1 MGRRIWLLCW
11 LLLLPLS
18 IWSGWEWAGGARWQ
32 IAMASIPVAGVG
44 GTGENKVAKGTKSFE
59 CFCSGQLL
67 ESQVV
72 NSSNISIMQSLS
84 CLQSTTPCQKQ
95 LVGRLNSWRW
105 SLRGYFLSEEEDL
118 RLEKF
123 GWYSEGVK
131 YYSANLAFKGE
142 SIHMLNKKKNR
153 KSELFQWHTNRKI
166 KLSVPGGARLNHGN
180 ARTCSRRLMTIEHIA
195 ALSTRLL
202 EVTTFKRMR
211 MYFNRSCNI
220 TNIKERPTGK
230 HIRCK

>member
-1 MGRRIWLLCW
+1 MFSDPLAAGSTFTMGRRIWLLCW

-18 IWSGWEWAGGARWQ
+18 IWSGWERAGGARWQ

-72 NSSNISIMQSLS
+72 NSGNISIMQSLS

-95 LVGRLNSWRW
+95 WVGRLNSWRW

-123 GWYSEGVK
+123 GWYSEG
-131 YYSANLAFKGE
+131 ACQILLRE
-142 SIHMLNKKKNR
+142 SGLQGGVHPYATWKKNQKIR
-153 KSELFQWHTNRKI
+153 TIPMTHKSQNQAF
-166 KLSVPGGARLNHGN
+166 
-180 ARTCSRRLMTIEHIA
+180 CSRWRSAESRQCSHLLPKINDHRAHCCSFDKIA
-195 ALSTRLL
+195 GSHN
-202 EVTTFKRMR
+202 F
-211 MYFNRSCNI
+211 
-220 TNIKERPTGK
+220 
-230 HIRCK
+230 

>member
-1 MGRRIWLLCW
+1 MFSDPLAAGSTFTMGRRIWLLCW

-18 IWSGWEWAGGARWQ
+18 IWSGWEWAGGPRWQ

-84 CLQSTTPCQKQ
+84 CLQSTTLCQKQ
-95 LVGRLNSWRW
+95 WVGRLNSWRW

-123 GWYSEGVK
+123 GWYSEG
-131 YYSANLAFKGE
+131 ACQILLRE
-142 SIHMLNKKKNR
+142 SGLQGGVHPYATWK
-153 KSELFQWHTNRKI
+153 KSENPNYSNDTQIAKSSFLFQ
-166 KLSVPGGARLNHGN
+166 V
-180 ARTCSRRLMTIEHIA
+180 
-195 ALSTRLL
+195 ALGW
-202 EVTTFKRMR
+202 
-211 MYFNRSCNI
+211 I
-220 TNIKERPTGK
+220 TAMLAPAPED
-230 HIRCK
+230 